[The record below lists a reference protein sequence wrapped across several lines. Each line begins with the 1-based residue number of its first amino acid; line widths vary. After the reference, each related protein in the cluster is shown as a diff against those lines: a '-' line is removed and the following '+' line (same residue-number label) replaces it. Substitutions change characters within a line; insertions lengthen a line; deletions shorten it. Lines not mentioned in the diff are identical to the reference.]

1 MLTLCYD
8 FSGIGS
14 SKPPANPMK
23 KNPLCAHRAGEEP
36 RHSTRKSTGPA
47 VLKASGVGDP
57 ASPGSVLLLW
67 LPLQRLPLPSAPAT
81 RAILPPPHSC
91 VYPSRSST
99 FTHPSPPPGTHL
111 GLLLPFTAC
120 SPKGHLLIVTFLA
133 QSPPLPQPS
142 SQAERRFLSFFGT
155 SILELIFTVS

>member
-23 KNPLCAHRAGEEP
+23 KIPLCAHCAGEEP
-36 RHSTRKSTGPA
+36 RHSTRKSTGLA

-57 ASPGSVLLLW
+57 VSPGSVLLLW
-67 LPLQRLPLPSAPAT
+67 LPLQQLPLPSAPAT

-99 FTHPSPPPGTHL
+99 GNTPRTPAPKVISSLSLSWRCPLPSPSHL
-111 GLLLPFTAC
+111 PRQ
-120 SPKGHLLIVTFLA
+120 KGSFC
-133 QSPPLPQPS
+133 
-142 SQAERRFLSFFGT
+142 RFLVPQF
-155 SILELIFTVS
+155 